1 MAFNIIDLLILII
14 CLYLLV
20 IIFRLEGRVKSM
32 KYTLDRMT
40 QQDTMANEAVNSELR
55 GLLNEGKEVKAVK
68 RTRELLGFSLLEA
81 KQYIDKLKA
90 EEK

>member
-1 MAFNIIDLLILII
+1 MAFNMIDLLILII

-40 QQDTMANEAVNSELR
+40 QQDTMANEAVNIVNYADYLMREKRSKQSS
-55 GLLNEGKEVKAVK
+55 GLV
-68 RTRELLGFSLLEA
+68 S
-81 KQYIDKLKA
+81 Y
-90 EEK
+90 